1 MKFLVCL
8 CVLVAVI
15 DPCVRAKSFN
25 FGNFFLGKA
34 ANSEPAPS
42 ITGTIGKDL
51 GADGQGFN
59 TEFDSI
65 LFNSSAEDDIY
76 DFEYQNSSS
85 DSLEAAAASEATRNE
100 SEAVIEANSETAVQ
114 PQSNESHVA
123 PAANNESSTSASS
136 VAATERKTASVSGG
150 TTAPLTVSTS
160 KETASTSP
168 AEQEE
173 VVVLGTATTEAADVT
188 VTKNIFQKSFDWMKD
203 AYTLSIMVPI
213 AAGVLFAT
221 AIIAT
226 VAICRCLRRCCRR
239 RRFKRKALPQ
249 AGLSIQH

>member
-1 MKFLVCL
+1 MKFLFCF

-42 ITGTIGKDL
+42 ITGTMGKDL
-51 GADGQGFN
+51 DADGQGFN

-76 DFEYQNSSS
+76 DFEYQNASSG
-85 DSLEAAAASEATRNE
+85 SLEAAAAAEATRNDCGR
-100 SEAVIEANSETAVQ
+100 
-114 PQSNESHVA
+114 
-123 PAANNESSTSASS
+123 
-136 VAATERKTASVSGG
+136 RKTASVSEG
-150 TTAPLTVSTS
+150 TTAPSTVNTS

-173 VVVLGTATTEAADVT
+173 VVVLGAATTEAADVT

-221 AIIAT
+221 AIIIT
-226 VAICRCLRRCCRR
+226 VAVCRCLRRCCRR
-239 RRFKRKALPQ
+239 RRFKRKALPDSVKT
-249 AGLSIQH
+249 LSPSDRARLLGDTSDEEF